1 MTMNKVSKFVS
12 TAVIAA
18 SSLMSPAQAASDF
31 DAHVT
36 LFQAVESAGVEIFI
50 SPPEVC
56 DAEDAPMGFYS
67 GSHDVMVVCQDNRI
81 AGSDKEVTW
90 TENDLDTL
98 RHEAHHLAQDCVNG
112 ARDGDIAAVYKRPVA
127 YGISVMGEEK
137 ANWVAGV
144 YAENGADAHIQIME
158 IEAFAVA
165 AENAPLDRFRTSLA
179 TASDMEIILA
189 SLVLIAVADL
199 VAITSGDGRPTIGSD
214 D

>member
-1 MTMNKVSKFVS
+1 MNTMNKASKFVT

-18 SSLMSPAQAASDF
+18 TSLIGPAQAGQSDF
-31 DAHVT
+31 GAHVE
-36 LFQAVESAGVEIFI
+36 LFKAVEAAGVEIYI
-50 SPPEVC
+50 NPPEVC
-56 DAEDAPMGFYS
+56 DAEDAPMGLYAGAHS
-67 GSHDVMVVCQDNRI
+67 VMVVCQDNRI
-81 AGSDKEVTW
+81 AGSEKEVEW

-165 AENAPLDRFRTSLA
+165 QENDPMAQD
-179 TASDMEIILA
+179 E
-189 SLVLIAVADL
+189 DL
-199 VAITSGDGRPTIGSD
+199 GRYCF
-214 D
+214 